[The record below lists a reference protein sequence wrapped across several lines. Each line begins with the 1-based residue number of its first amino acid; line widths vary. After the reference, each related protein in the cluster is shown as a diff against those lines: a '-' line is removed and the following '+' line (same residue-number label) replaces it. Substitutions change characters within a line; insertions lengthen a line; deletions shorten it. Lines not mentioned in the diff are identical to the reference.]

1 MRAEISRPGT
11 LSELAKASQSLE
23 EFGYNLRDWQ
33 HEVRD
38 KWRGKR
44 DFFRRIEKEPELLQD
59 KFAKGNIADAYLGA
73 YAQWLADQVGVSR
86 VNWADN
92 EKRILDNPWFA
103 GPKRAS
109 LLRDTPPHF
118 IERNIFTN
126 PDDSFLKCRKRK
138 AKTSL
143 CQRVRKNS
151 GLTQGQMAK
160 FLGVGIGTIRNWEQ
174 GRNQE
179 TGPAKIL
186 LEILEKHPELVLKVT
201 EQPIQRLNQRVRP

>member
-1 MRAEISRPGT
+1 MRTEISRPGT

-59 KFAKGNIADAYLGA
+59 KFAEGNLADAYLGA

-86 VNWADN
+86 VNWAN
-92 EKRILDNPWFA
+92 NKKRILDNPWFA

-109 LLRDTPPHF
+109 LLRDAPPHF

-126 PDDSFLKCRKRK
+126 PDDSFLKRRIWK

-151 GLTQGQMAK
+151 GLTQEQMAK

-174 GRNQE
+174 GRNQA

-186 LEILEKHPELVLKVT
+186 LEVFEKHPELVFKAHPKAP
-201 EQPIQRLNQRVRP
+201 QIRRRP